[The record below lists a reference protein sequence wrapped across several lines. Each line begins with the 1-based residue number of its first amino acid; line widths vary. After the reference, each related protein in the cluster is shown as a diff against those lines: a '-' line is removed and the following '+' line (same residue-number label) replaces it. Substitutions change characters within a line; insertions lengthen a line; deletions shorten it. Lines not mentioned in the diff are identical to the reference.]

1 MKPFSQC
8 LLNNNQVYNIIFKIH
23 NRDSRSVT
31 ISSSVTVSPSC
42 NGSASNGMFYQFL
55 LCQFLIIL
63 NSCSVVAV
71 QQFQSYC
78 ISCFYLHNYVFKW
91 IQNVKVTKSHHHVID
106 TFVLFVSFISVF
118 ITNHYRSSSRN
129 SIPSYDCDHSIIL
142 CLKESKEKTEIK
154 FRQRR
159 V

>member
-1 MKPFSQC
+1 MLTLLLLLVESIVINSVKMKPFSQC

-71 QQFQSYC
+71 
-78 ISCFYLHNYVFKW
+78 
-91 IQNVKVTKSHHHVID
+91 
-106 TFVLFVSFISVF
+106 
-118 ITNHYRSSSRN
+118 
-129 SIPSYDCDHSIIL
+129 
-142 CLKESKEKTEIK
+142 
-154 FRQRR
+154 
-159 V
+159 